1 MLKLTCG
8 LGITYQLEFGFPKA
22 EHILFYCHDFEE
34 VDDKPACTVNTNSD
48 VGLSASKKR
57 KMKTCILITCLV
69 LCSVSTIPVASDG
82 GKLYLDCL
90 FYPIEHLTDNT
101 VFRITLPWVYL

>member
-1 MLKLTCG
+1 MTLKRLMTNPHVQSIRIQML
-8 LGITYQLEFGFPKA
+8 
-22 EHILFYCHDFEE
+22 D
-34 VDDKPACTVNTNSD
+34 
-48 VGLSASKKR
+48 SASKTR

-90 FYPIEHLTDNT
+90 FYHIEHLTDNT